1 MKAVESPRPRL
12 PHLALYVV
20 AVLGWMLFG
29 LGLLLL
35 INHAIT
41 SPVIFGKFGD
51 LLSGLGLILA
61 GLGLLVWRRSL
72 ERTS

>member
-1 MKAVESPRPRL
+1 
-12 PHLALYVV
+12 
-20 AVLGWMLFG
+20 MLFG

-51 LLSGLGLILA
+51 LLSGLGL
-61 GLGLLVWRRSL
+61 
-72 ERTS
+72 